1 MYEYA
6 EIAGYS
12 LLRRIGYG
20 GMSTVY
26 EAINSSGEH
35 VALKL
40 LHPAIAMDPRS
51 RDRLRREVA
60 MLQRVRGPYVASLL
74 DAETE
79 DDDVFLVTELI
90 DGPTLEADIEANGT
104 YTGEELADLGDE
116 LAAALES
123 IHSVGVLHRDLKPSN
138 VMISQRGVV
147 LIDFGIAQLG
157 DDIRMTQQGSLAHT
171 PGYADPR
178 VIRGTSPDEVADWWS
193 LAAVMLYATTGRP
206 PFGRGTN
213 QAIMHR
219 VLEGKPDVDGL
230 DERIAEIFRIALR
243 PEENS
248 RMSFAEMLDALADPQ
263 AWYDSLGTLT
273 EPEQDEQPVWYDV
286 SEPTDV
292 VTVNEQ
298 CEPQSYQPQQTMIL
312 PPAAY
317 PAESSAFGQTTAVFP
332 TPPAYQGSSVAH
344 QPPFLANQR
353 LRLADDQGWP
363 LVDNQGLRLTDSQR
377 LTPDLPQQVPT
388 WLKAP
393 PRFRLILATVA
404 IALTIASPALL
415 RWVLAVVIAFTFVF
429 DIAGNSRAEL
439 NRRRMRH
446 GGPYKG
452 EMAYT
457 ITRLPWAILIAAVRT
472 GLSVSLSFFLV
483 FGTAWVVAR
492 IQPIGEPV
500 LTTMGLTYVA
510 MLLSWLVFGSR
521 QMREG
526 ARISLRAIAPN
537 RAYRVF
543 WTVIA
548 VISVVVALFI
558 VSGTTTVNWAPLGFD
573 PLA

>member
-1 MYEYA
+1 MHEYA

-230 DERIAEIFRIALR
+230 DERIAEIFRIALH

-263 AWYDSLGTLT
+263 AW
-273 EPEQDEQPVWYDV
+273 
-286 SEPTDV
+286 
-292 VTVNEQ
+292 
-298 CEPQSYQPQQTMIL
+298 
-312 PPAAY
+312 
-317 PAESSAFGQTTAVFP
+317 
-332 TPPAYQGSSVAH
+332 
-344 QPPFLANQR
+344 
-353 LRLADDQGWP
+353 
-363 LVDNQGLRLTDSQR
+363 
-377 LTPDLPQQVPT
+377 
-388 WLKAP
+388 
-393 PRFRLILATVA
+393 
-404 IALTIASPALL
+404 
-415 RWVLAVVIAFTFVF
+415 
-429 DIAGNSRAEL
+429 
-439 NRRRMRH
+439 
-446 GGPYKG
+446 
-452 EMAYT
+452 
-457 ITRLPWAILIAAVRT
+457 
-472 GLSVSLSFFLV
+472 
-483 FGTAWVVAR
+483 
-492 IQPIGEPV
+492 
-500 LTTMGLTYVA
+500 
-510 MLLSWLVFGSR
+510 
-521 QMREG
+521 
-526 ARISLRAIAPN
+526 
-537 RAYRVF
+537 
-543 WTVIA
+543 
-548 VISVVVALFI
+548 
-558 VSGTTTVNWAPLGFD
+558 
-573 PLA
+573 

>member
-1 MYEYA
+1 MHEYA

-26 EAINSSGEH
+26 EATDSSGEH

-230 DERIAEIFRIALR
+230 DERIAEIFRIALH

-273 EPEQDEQPVWYDV
+273 EPEQDEQLAWYDV

-312 PPAAY
+312 PPAY
-317 PAESSAFGQTTAVFP
+317 QHSA
-332 TPPAYQGSSVAH
+332 VAH
-344 QPPFLANQR
+344 QPPFPA
-353 LRLADDQGWP
+353 
-363 LVDNQGLRLTDSQR
+363 NQGLRLADSQP
-377 LTPDLPQQVPT
+377 LTPDLPQQVPA

-404 IALTIASPALL
+404 IALAIASPALL

-457 ITRLPWAILIAAVRT
+457 ITRLPWAIFIAVVRT
-472 GLSVSLSFFLV
+472 GFSVSLAFFLV

-548 VISVVVALFI
+548 AISVVVALLI